1 MENQSKFSI
10 KEYSKLCLH
19 SLITGILV
27 GVIVGLYQLGIQGV
41 SSASKWMFSNDSW
54 WIIMIA
60 VVIAIAAAFLNEL
73 ILKFV
78 PSVDGSGIPAIELGI
93 RGKKEIG
100 WKKDIIAM
108 SLNSFLST
116 FAGFPLGTSGP
127 SVVIGGK
134 ISKMVHDVTK
144 TGDEDN
150 IAIACGTGFGCAFL
164 SPIAGLCYIF
174 EESLHKFNI
183 RVVFEALITMVSA
196 YLTTTLI
203 NHHHL
208 LEIENAAVF
217 QLNELYTL
225 ILLVIVNTAI
235 GILFVKAIVFIKRLF
250 TKLEKIKVIKYRG
263 FILYGAVIL
272 LNVLCLGLMGSG
284 TGLIGNIH
292 EYTSLLVIG
301 GILLFRFIMT
311 VVTGSGKVTGGL
323 VFPMMTL
330 GAICGQ
336 FVASLCNTYFGLS
349 VEINDM
355 LILVSMCMIFGVITK
370 TPITSIAL
378 VFSAIGASTG
388 DYLHALIN
396 IPYVAIAIFLA
407 VYISKWLKVD
417 CLYEQFMEITLEN
430 EEKKLNDVK

>member
-1 MENQSKFSI
+1 MENQSKFNI

-19 SLITGILV
+19 SLITGVLV
-27 GVIVGLYQLGIQGV
+27 GVVVGLYQLGIQGV
-41 SSASKWMFSNDSW
+41 SSASKWMFSNENW
-54 WIIMIA
+54 WVIMIA
-60 VVIAIAAAFLNEL
+60 VAIAIAAAFLNEL

-100 WKKDIIAM
+100 WKKDIVAM

-116 FAGFPLGTSGP
+116 FAGFPLGSEGP

-134 ISKMVHDVTK
+134 ISKMVHDITK

-208 LEIENAAVF
+208 LEIETAAVF

-225 ILLVIVNTAI
+225 LLLVIVNTAI
-235 GILFVKAIVFIKRLF
+235 GILFVKAIVFIKKLF
-250 TKLEKIKVIKYRG
+250 TKLESVKLVKHRG
-263 FILYGAVIL
+263 FILYGIVIL
-272 LNVLCLGLMGSG
+272 LNVFCLGLMGSG

-292 EYTSLLVIG
+292 QYTSLLVIG

-323 VFPMMTL
+323 VVPMMTL
-330 GAICGQ
+330 GAVCGQ

-370 TPITSIAL
+370 TPITSVAL

>member
-1 MENQSKFSI
+1 MENQNKFNI

-19 SLITGILV
+19 SLITGVLV
-27 GVIVGLYQLGIQGV
+27 GAIVGVYQLGIQGV
-41 SSASKWMFSNDSW
+41 SFASKMMFSNDKW
-54 WIIMIA
+54 WIVAIA
-60 VVIAIAAAFLNEL
+60 IVIAIGAAFLNDL
-73 ILKFV
+73 ILRYV

-93 RGKKEIG
+93 RGHKKIG
-100 WKKDIIAM
+100 WKKDILAM
-108 SLNSFLST
+108 ALNSFLST
-116 FAGFPLGTSGP
+116 FAGFPLGSEGP

-174 EESLHKFNI
+174 EESLHKFDI
-183 RVVFEALITMVSA
+183 KIIIEAVITMVSA
-196 YLTTTLI
+196 YLTTSLI

-208 LEIENAAVF
+208 LEIETAGIF
-217 QLNELYTL
+217 QLNQLYTL
-225 ILLVIVNTAI
+225 ILLVIINTAV
-235 GILFVKAIVFIKRLF
+235 GILFVKLIVFLKKLF
-250 TKLEKIKVIKYRG
+250 TKLENNIFVKYRG
-263 FILYGAVIL
+263 YILYGIVIL
-272 LNVLCLGLMGSG
+272 LNVFCLGLMGSG
-284 TGLIGNIH
+284 AGLVGNLH
-292 EYTSLLVIG
+292 NYTSLLVIS
-301 GILLFRFIMT
+301 GILVFRFIMT

-323 VFPMMTL
+323 VVPMMTL
-330 GAICGQ
+330 GAIFGQ

-378 VFSAIGASTG
+378 VFSAVGASTG

-417 CLYEQFMEITLEN
+417 CLYEQFMDITLEN
-430 EEKKLNDVK
+430 EEKKVINVK